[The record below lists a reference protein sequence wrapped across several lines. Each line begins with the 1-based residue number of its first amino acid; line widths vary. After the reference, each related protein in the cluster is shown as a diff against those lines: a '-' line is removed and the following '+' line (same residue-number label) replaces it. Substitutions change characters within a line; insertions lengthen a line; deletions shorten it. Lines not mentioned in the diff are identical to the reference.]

1 MVSDSSDQNLRQDS
15 HPFRLRR
22 LSLEHFKSIRRANV
36 ELGPLSVVVGANSS
50 GKSSLLQAVIA
61 MCQAVRTAESS
72 GSYPLNGQLQSLGT
86 YQDVHNFYASSTNT
100 RTKIGS
106 TLYDPSTV
114 PDDSEALS
122 TGTHRGPYEAEWLV
136 LLAGSDD
143 PTSSLAL
150 IDSQRITLSSIH
162 KKKRTVARLVTQ
174 DDPPEHDDYQERRV
188 GRDPFTQEDS
198 PEDDGMIP
206 LLASLY
212 PQQSRAEIYTNRW
225 WSFVQM
231 LKRINTEK
239 DSSLEKKIHGLQS
252 ELEGR
257 QRHSKRENL
266 PMQLVKRKAL
276 QDLEYVRNN
285 LDKQEWNDLELDAI
299 HSRVLNTLDSWV
311 DLLCEPGLA
320 EICQQLPVDTRQKFN
335 KKEFVRLAAAIGLA
349 IGDTVNLRSEIIEE
363 LEQDEWWVEKLQ
375 ARSYEPGI
383 YYRDGDDRWLARG
396 VVNEIVKELFGSKV
410 HYLGP
415 LRETPENMAL
425 SGSEIP
431 RSSLGIRGEYTAAVL
446 KSRSNSIISV
456 PLPDGYENQI
466 PLGEA
471 LNHWL
476 RWFGLADDA
485 IVHDRGRH
493 IDLGITPPGTSTL
506 VHLSSVGVGVSQV
519 LPVILLCLLS
529 QPADVLILEQP
540 ELHLHPA
547 LQKRMADFLLAFV
560 RSGRQVLVE
569 THSDHMV
576 NQLRSQVAADQT
588 DETQKLVRLIFA
600 EQRDHLTTYRE
611 SEINQYGGLSQDWPD
626 GFLDI
631 SAKSAQDLVRHTL
644 RKRMQQRLQ
653 ETDTNTQAA
662 G

>member
-1 MVSDSSDQNLRQDS
+1 MPSNSDQSQRRDS

-72 GSYPLNGQLQSLGT
+72 ESYPLNGQLQSLGT
-86 YQDVHNFYASSTNT
+86 YQDVHSFYASSTNT
-100 RTKIGS
+100 LTKIGS
-106 TLYDPSTV
+106 TLYDPFTV
-114 PDDSEALS
+114 PEDSADLS
-122 TGTHRGPYEAEWLV
+122 AGTHRGPYEAEWLV
-136 LLAGSDD
+136 LLAESDD
-143 PTSSLAL
+143 PASGLAL

-162 KKKRTVARLVTQ
+162 KKKRVVARLVTQ
-174 DDPPEHDDYQERRV
+174 DDPSEHDDYQETRV
-188 GRDPFTQEDS
+188 DRDPFTQEDS
-198 PEDDGMIP
+198 PKDDGMIP

-212 PQQSRAEIYTNRW
+212 PQQSRAEIYMNRW
-225 WSFVQM
+225 WDFVQM
-231 LKRINTEK
+231 FNSINTEK
-239 DSSLEKKIHGLQS
+239 DSSLDKKIHGLQS

-257 QRHSKRENL
+257 QEHSKRVNL

-276 QDLEYVRNN
+276 QDLEYVKNN
-285 LDKQEWNDLELDAI
+285 PGEQEWNEVELDAI
-299 HSRVLNTLDSWV
+299 HTRVLNTLDGWV

-320 EICQQLPVDTRQKFN
+320 EICQRLPVETRQKLN
-335 KKEFVRLAAAIGLA
+335 NKEFVRFAAVIGLA
-349 IGDTVNLRSEIIEE
+349 IGDTVNLRSEILEE
-363 LEQDEWWVEKLQ
+363 LEQDEWWAEELQ
-375 ARSYEPGI
+375 TRSYEPGI

-396 VVNEIVKELFGSKV
+396 VANEIVQELFESKV

-415 LRETPENMAL
+415 LRETPEDMAL
-425 SGSEIP
+425 SGSAIP
-431 RSSLGIRGEYTAAVL
+431 RSHLGTRGEYTAAVL
-446 KSRSNSIISV
+446 KSRSDSIIGV
-456 PLPDGYENQI
+456 PLPDGYEDQV

-471 LNHWL
+471 LARWL

-506 VHLSSVGVGVSQV
+506 VHLSFVGVGVSQV

-529 QPADVLILEQP
+529 RPADVLILEQP

-547 LQKRMADFLLAFV
+547 LQKLMADFLLAFV

-569 THSDHMV
+569 THSDHLV
-576 NQLRSQVAADQT
+576 NQLRSQVAADRT
-588 DETQKLVRLIFA
+588 DETQKLVRLLFA
-600 EQRDHLTTYRE
+600 EQRDRLTTYRE

-653 ETDTNTQAA
+653 ETGTDTQAA